1 MDGSGLLKPGS
12 GSAKKRGSIR
22 IRITSLLLQ
31 NIFANAL
38 DPLEATSARRDM
50 VNKQTFNCTA
60 AGCET
65 FFKSQAAAIVPTSLH
80 KYKGLE
86 FVESYDRRFWQ
97 LHICSGHNASTF
109 HRFHFLQTKNQKVWE
124 IIRLSPTVL
133 CLSSPLKKRTKV
145 LKTKRFCHKCQFFS
159 FALYFKIKLKMERTR
174 GNTGK
179 L

>member
-1 MDGSGLLKPGS
+1 MDGSGLLIPGS

-65 FFKSQAAAIVPTSLH
+65 FFKSQAAAIVPTNLH

-86 FVESYDRRFWQ
+86 FVESNDRRFWQ

-133 CLSSPLKKRTKV
+133 CLSSPLK
-145 LKTKRFCHKCQFFS
+145 
-159 FALYFKIKLKMERTR
+159 
-174 GNTGK
+174 
-179 L
+179 